1 MSTATITRVIE
12 EPRPEKIRQGDH
24 ITLRRI
30 GPSGWAGVEVRG
42 TVHRWDPVYADW
54 LTLKGWPNR
63 RFHIDGERPEWS
75 VARITREEA
84 VHSVLVPFT
93 TGSATVYGSSPN
105 PEGIRMHGIFMAGIF
120 YPLDHH
126 GRAMPRGPWT
136 DFVADPS

>member
-12 EPRPEKIRQGDH
+12 EPSPEKIRQGDY

-30 GPSGWAGVEVRG
+30 GPAGWAGVEVRG
-42 TVHRWDPVYADW
+42 TVHRWDPIYADW

-75 VARITREEA
+75 VARITREEP
-84 VHSVLVPFT
+84 VHSTAIPFT
-93 TGSATVYGSSPN
+93 TGQATMHYPGQESW
-105 PEGIRMHGIFMAGIF
+105 RTHGIFMAGIF
-120 YPLDHH
+120 YPLYVD
-126 GRAMPRGPWT
+126 GRPMPRGRWT